1 MRKKAPHKSIISYFL
16 PFFLLG
22 ILISFVIYYSK
33 TFSNISF
40 SASVPASLEII
51 ETPVK
56 VLLKNKET
64 WHDVPQNISGVKLF
78 YGDFIKTLNNGK
90 AKLQLLQESF
100 VYIDENTSINIE
112 KLEEDDALRQ
122 SVLQYQYG
130 KILLSIK
137 RILNPKSYFYIQ
149 KEDFRIYSRG
159 GIFIINE
166 ENLQVLEGKVKV
178 EFLQDNNLINT
189 IELGVGQEIMLYVD
203 DNGTFSDIKPLNSEV
218 YTQEFVQMALQT
230 NTIKEFSAPIN
241 PLIPTIEKD
250 TESTSV
256 IETEKVPDSLE
267 NTNTIDSID
276 SKEYLIKIISPQT
289 KDEKTITITKEPLEI
304 KGTTSAGAEK
314 IQVNNYTLQQFK
326 KNDTQWYYKAQES
339 FKNLKKGNNTYT
351 IEVTFL
357 DGKTVSETLEVIYE
371 PEEKKT
377 EETETETEKEKT
389 VEDTS
394 SATVETTKEDVKTTE
409 TSEVI
414 KDTPKVI
421 TEEVKE
427 SLTDT
432 SEVSS
437 DGILLAVTTPQENE
451 KINTDPVIIQGT
463 APLNTAKITVGD
475 YTLQTFKLGD
485 RDWKYV
491 ASQQYGNLEIGKENK
506 HLIRA
511 YDINDKEISSIQFI
525 FFSSFIK
532 E

>member
-40 SASVPASLEII
+40 SASVPASLEIVS
-51 ETPVK
+51 TPVK

-78 YGDFIKTLNNGK
+78 HGDFIKTLNNGQ
-90 AKLQLLQESF
+90 AKLHLLQESF
-100 VYIDENTSINIE
+100 AYINENTSINIE
-112 KLEEDDALRQ
+112 KLEEEDALRQ

-130 KILLSIK
+130 KILLSIN

-178 EFLQDNNLINT
+178 DFVQDNNIINT
-189 IELGVGQEIMLYVD
+189 IDLGVGQEIMLSID
-203 DNGTFSDIKPLNSEV
+203 DSGSFANIKPLNSEV
-218 YTQEFVQMALQT
+218 YTEEFVQTALQKLS
-230 NTIKEFSAPIN
+230 IKEFAAPIN

-250 TESTSV
+250 IDSPVVEKDEST
-256 IETEKVPDSLE
+256 EPLE
-267 NTNTIDSID
+267 DTTDIN
-276 SKEYLIKIISPQT
+276 SKEYSIKIISPLVK
-289 KDEKTITITKEPLEI
+289 KDEVLTITKEPLEI
-304 KGTTSAGAEK
+304 KGSISSGAEK
-314 IQVNNYTLQQFK
+314 IQINNYTLQQFK
-326 KNDTQWYYKAQES
+326 KNDTQWYYKAQKS
-339 FKNLKKGNNTYT
+339 FKNLQKGLNTYS
-351 IEVTFL
+351 IEVSFI
-357 DGKTVSETLEVIYE
+357 DGKVISETLKVLYE
-371 PEEKKT
+371 PEEIEATKDTSIVEKDASEIINETTKDTSATTKNELTENTKEVKT
-377 EETETETEKEKT
+377 EETQEEP
-389 VEDTS
+389 
-394 SATVETTKEDVKTTE
+394 TTKETNEIAFDE
-409 TSEVI
+409 IS
-414 KDTPKVI
+414 
-421 TEEVKE
+421 
-427 SLTDT
+427 
-432 SEVSS
+432 
-437 DGILLAVTTPQENE
+437 LAVISPQENE
-451 KINTDPVIIQGT
+451 KISTDPVIITGT

-475 YTLQTFKLGD
+475 YTLQTFKLGS
-485 RDWKYV
+485 REWKYV

-511 YDINDKEISSIQFI
+511 YDSNDNEIASIQFI